1 VAVVILAATFAGTAT
16 AQPCANGRIA
26 GEVGSLH
33 GTVRDARGI
42 PLVGAGVVA
51 SWQTWAYSDTKLSE
65 GVHEATAVTG
75 PDGRYQLCA
84 IPTRVR
90 VTVSAS
96 AGRSKTDPATV
107 LLRDNSSIA
116 LDLSLGSAAATLVTV
131 PRGSITGTV
140 RDSEGAPIL
149 GVRFTV
155 AGSDVAALSTEAG
168 RFDLGGLASGEHVVT
183 ARRIGYRPESERVRV
198 GEASGSTVAFVL
210 TTVAVPLSEVVAVA
224 PMSAFELASGFGE
237 RRRRG
242 PGVFFDRADLERR
255 RPHNLTDVFRMIPGF
270 HIQPALTRWGS
281 QSTPTMTRANTGS
294 RVCQIDYYVNGHEF
308 SPTSMGI
315 DSDIPPHQIEAIEV
329 YKPSEIPPQ
338 FLGKRSR
345 CGVVVIWTRYRAHE
359 LTEEQRATSR

>member
-1 VAVVILAATFAGTAT
+1 M
-16 AQPCANGRIA
+16 R
-26 GEVGSLH
+26 
-33 GTVRDARGI
+33 
-42 PLVGAGVVA
+42 
-51 SWQTWAYSDTKLSE
+51 
-65 GVHEATAVTG
+65 AVTG
-75 PDGRYQLCA
+75 PSGRYELCA
-84 IPTRVR
+84 VPTLVR

-96 AGRSKTDPATV
+96 AGRSRSDPVAV
-107 LLRDNSSIA
+107 SIRSDSPLG
-116 LDLSLGSAAATLVTV
+116 LDLSLAPGGAGFGSAA
-131 PRGSITGTV
+131 RGSITGTV

-168 RFDLGGLASGEHVVT
+168 RFDLGGLAGGEYVVS
-183 ARRIGYRPESERVRV
+183 ARRIGYRPESQRVRL
-198 GEASGSTVAFVL
+198 GDASGPAVAFVL
-210 TTVAVPLSEVVAVA
+210 TPVAVRLSEVVTVA
-224 PMSAFELASGFGE
+224 PMSPFELASGFGE

-255 RPHNLTDVFRMIPGF
+255 RPHNLTDVFRTIPGF

-359 LTEEQRATSR
+359 LTDEQRATSR